1 MSTILTSTGI
11 QFPDSTFQTI
21 PSTPRSGYPMLRM
34 FYWGGGG
41 TWTPGATWT
50 TWTPFSI
57 TNYASTR
64 LPFNAASMDTAGGA
78 RAYSPQYDYVIQKA
92 GYYYISVDYN
102 IQSTVWIEYTRI
114 AYSKNGN
121 WVEGTNWG
129 SVAMEGALSRYAA
142 KFSDIISANVGDYIQ
157 GRVYAQTSQGSL
169 SILYC
174 NLQLNYLRP
183 L

>member
-11 QFPDSTFQTI
+11 TFPDNTTQSNL
-21 PSTPRSGYPMLRM
+21 STPNSGYPMLRM

-41 TWTPGATWT
+41 TWYPGTTYT

-57 TNYASTR
+57 TNYADTR

-78 RAYSPQYDYVIQKA
+78 RAYSPQYDYVIQKN
-92 GYYYISVDYN
+92 GYYYISVDYT
-102 IQSTVWIEYTRI
+102 IQSSVWIEYARI
-114 AYSKNGN
+114 AYSKNGT
-121 WVEGTNWG
+121 WVEGTQWG
-129 SVAMEGALSRYAA
+129 SISIEGVLSRYSA

-157 GRVYAQTSQGSL
+157 GRVYAQTTQGSL
-169 SILYC
+169 SVLYC

>member
-1 MSTILTSTGI
+1 MSTKLTSTGVT
-11 QFPDSTFQTI
+11 FPDSTTQSNL
-21 PSTPRSGYPMLRM
+21 STPESGYPMLRM
-34 FYWGGGG
+34 YYWGGTGSPVFPYTG
-41 TWTPGATWT
+41 S
-50 TWTPFSI
+50 WTPFNFSSY
-57 TNYASTR
+57 TNTR

-78 RAYSPQYDYVIQKA
+78 RAYSPQYDYVIQKT
-92 GYYYISVDYN
+92 GYYFISVDYT
-102 IQSTVWIEYTRI
+102 IQSSVWIEYTRI

-129 SVAMEGALSRYAA
+129 SVATEGALSRYSA

-157 GRVYAQTSQGSL
+157 GRVYAQTSQGQL